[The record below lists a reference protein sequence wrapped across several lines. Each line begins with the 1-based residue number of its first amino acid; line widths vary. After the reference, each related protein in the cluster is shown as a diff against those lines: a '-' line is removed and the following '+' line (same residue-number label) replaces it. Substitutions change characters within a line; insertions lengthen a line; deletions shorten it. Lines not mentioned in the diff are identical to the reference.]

1 MSNQFV
7 DMESGDGDGATAQNY
22 FGESGADQFTTPL
35 DARTVGQM
43 RRERTNPTTS
53 RLRRVSTSI
62 LAAGGREDGVSENF
76 GSSSQSQGRDARTAP
91 PTSTTQMRKFVRV
104 DPVPDGDML
113 TIDVTL
119 KKEDYG
125 VPGSSDFR
133 KNMAMA
139 TAGLS
144 EKFGVARHKIVA
156 GGEEGD
162 QSKSAHVQQ
171 VIVGI
176 IHRVKEGHQ
185 RSKMMDFM
193 DICTVACLGGNLSSS
208 NPVDW
213 WDGME
218 ISLWTDWDLCSDE
231 QICRW

>member
-7 DMESGDGDGATAQNY
+7 DAESGEGPLDGPNARG
-22 FGESGADQFTTPL
+22 FVGGGGGDQFTTPL
-35 DARTVGQM
+35 DTRTVGQI
-43 RRERTNPTTS
+43 RRQRTGPTTA
-53 RLRRVSTSI
+53 RLRHVSTSI
-62 LAAGGREDGVSENF
+62 LAAGGREDGASYNF
-76 GSSSQSQGRDARTAP
+76 GGSFLPQLQGRDARTAP
-91 PTSTTQMRKFVRV
+91 PIATSQMRNFVRT

-113 TIDVTL
+113 AIDVTL

-125 VPGSSDFR
+125 VPGSSDYC

-139 TAGLS
+139 TAGLT
-144 EKFGVARHKIVA
+144 EKFGVAWHKIVA
-156 GGEEGD
+156 GGEEDGD

-193 DICTVACLGGNLSSS
+193 DICNVSCLGGNLSSA

-213 WDGME
+213 WDG
-218 ISLWTDWDLCSDE
+218 S
-231 QICRW
+231 